1 LLTLRRQ
8 NFLLVLTSTKSV
20 ILNTQPNGGVQATPQ
35 DPYEIGQVVVL
46 DKPLTWTSFD
56 IVNKVRYLLRRYRGL
71 RKVKVGHAGTLDP
84 LATGI
89 LIVCT
94 GRKTKEITTY
104 QDHDKEYVATIRLG
118 AETPSFDLETEPFN
132 LVDTKHITK
141 DMVEQCLNTFI
152 GQQQQY
158 PPVYSAKKINGER
171 AFVAAHEGRG
181 DEVKMRPHIIEVFAI
196 EILEWNDET
205 KEFKARVHC
214 SKGTYIRSLAHDIGK
229 KLGVGGHLAGL
240 RRTRI
245 GEITLKNAIS
255 IEDFEKKLQQIEK

>member
-1 LLTLRRQ
+1 MFEL
-8 NFLLVLTSTKSV
+8 
-20 ILNTQPNGGVQATPQ
+20 
-35 DPYEIGQVVVL
+35 GQVVVF

-56 IVNKVRYLLRRYRGL
+56 MVNKVRYLLRHYRGL
-71 RKVKVGHAGTLDP
+71 RKIKVGHAGTLDP
-84 LATGI
+84 LASGV

-94 GRKTKEITTY
+94 GKKTKEITTY
-104 QDHDKEYVATIRLG
+104 QDHDKEYIATVRLG
-118 AETPSFDLETEPFN
+118 STTPSFDLETEPENF
-132 LVDTKHITK
+132 VDASHISR
-141 DMVEQCLNTFI
+141 DMVEECVKTFI
-152 GQQQQY
+152 GVQQQY

-181 DEVKMRPHIIEVFAI
+181 DEVKMRPQMI
-196 EILEWNDET
+196 EIMDIEITEFNNDS

-245 GEITLKNAIS
+245 GDVRIENAIS
-255 IEDFEKKLQQIEK
+255 MEDFEKKLQLSQK

>member
-1 LLTLRRQ
+1 MNQPLSSIAQ
-8 NFLLVLTSTKSV
+8 N
-20 ILNTQPNGGVQATPQ
+20 PPQ
-35 DPYEIGQVVVL
+35 DDPYVLGQVIVL
-46 DKPLTWTSFD
+46 DKPLKWTSFD
-56 IVNKVRYLLRRYRGL
+56 IVNKVRYLLRHYRRL

-118 AETPSFDLETEPFN
+118 AVTPSFDLETEPCNF
-132 LVDTKHITK
+132 VDAKHITREQ
-141 DMVEQCLNTFI
+141 VEQCLKGFI
-152 GQQQQY
+152 GEQQQY

-181 DEVKMRPHIIEVFAI
+181 DEVKMRPTMIEIFAI
-196 EILEWNDET
+196 EILEWNDDT

-214 SKGTYIRSLAHDIGK
+214 SKGTYIRSLANDIGAR
-229 KLGVGGHLAGL
+229 LGVGGYLAGL

-245 GEITLKNAIS
+245 GAVTLKNAIS
-255 IEDFEKKLQQIEK
+255 IEDFEEKLRQSQD

>member
-1 LLTLRRQ
+1 MNQQSKT
-8 NFLLVLTSTKSV
+8 N
-20 ILNTQPNGGVQATPQ
+20 PQ
-35 DPYEIGQVVVL
+35 DAEKDIFELGQVVVL

-56 IVNKVRYLLRRYRGL
+56 IVNKVRYLLRHYRGL
-71 RKVKVGHAGTLDP
+71 RKIKVGHAGTLDP

-94 GRKTKEITTY
+94 GKKTKEITTY
-104 QDHDKEYVATIRLG
+104 QDHDKEYIATVRLG
-118 AETPSFDLETEPFN
+118 STTPSFDLETEPENFTD
-132 LVDTKHITK
+132 VSHITRQ
-141 DMVEQCLNTFI
+141 MVEECLSTFI

-158 PPVYSAKKINGER
+158 PPVYSAKKIDGKR

-181 DEVKMRPHIIEVFAI
+181 DEVKMRPQLIEVFAI
-196 EILEWNDET
+196 EVTEFNDQT

-245 GEITLKNAIS
+245 GDVKIENAIS
-255 IEDFEKKLQQIEK
+255 IEDFEKKLQECQK

>member
-1 LLTLRRQ
+1 MNQ
-8 NFLLVLTSTKSV
+8 
-20 ILNTQPNGGVQATPQ
+20 QPNTATLPQ
-35 DPYEIGQVVVL
+35 DDPYVLGQVIVL
-46 DKPLTWTSFD
+46 DKPLKWTSFD
-56 IVNKVRYLLRRYRGL
+56 IVNKVRYLLRHYRRL

-118 AETPSFDLETEPFN
+118 AVTPSFDLETEPCN
-132 LVDTKHITK
+132 HIEASHITREQ
-141 DMVEQCLNTFI
+141 VEQCLKTFI
-152 GQQQQY
+152 GEQQQY

-181 DEVKMRPHIIEVFAI
+181 DEVKMRPSVIEIFAI
-196 EILEWNDET
+196 EILEWNDDT

-214 SKGTYIRSLAHDIGK
+214 SKGTYIRSLANDIGA
-229 KLGVGGHLAGL
+229 KLGVGGYLAGL

-255 IEDFEKKLQQIEK
+255 IEDFEEKLRQSQN

>member
-1 LLTLRRQ
+1 M
-8 NFLLVLTSTKSV
+8 
-20 ILNTQPNGGVQATPQ
+20 
-35 DPYEIGQVVVL
+35 
-46 DKPLTWTSFD
+46 
-56 IVNKVRYLLRRYRGL
+56 
-71 RKVKVGHAGTLDP
+71 
-84 LATGI
+84 
-89 LIVCT
+89 
-94 GRKTKEITTY
+94 TKE
-104 QDHDKEYVATIRLG
+104 
-118 AETPSFDLETEPFN
+118 
-132 LVDTKHITK
+132 
-141 DMVEQCLNTFI
+141 MVEQCLNTFI

-240 RRTRI
+240 RRTII

>member
-1 LLTLRRQ
+1 MNQQLTTISQ
-8 NFLLVLTSTKSV
+8 
-20 ILNTQPNGGVQATPQ
+20 QDQ
-35 DPYEIGQVVVL
+35 DPYVLGQVIVL
-46 DKPLTWTSFD
+46 DKPLKWTSFD
-56 IVNKVRYLLRRYRGL
+56 IVNKVRYLLRHYRRL

-118 AETPSFDLETEPFN
+118 AVTPSFDLETEPCN
-132 LVDTKHITK
+132 QIDASHIMR
-141 DMVEQCLNTFI
+141 DDVEQCLKTFI
-152 GQQQQY
+152 GSQQQY

-181 DEVKMRPHIIEVFAI
+181 DEVKMRPTMIEIFAI
-196 EILEWNDET
+196 EIIEWNDDS

-214 SKGTYIRSLAHDIGK
+214 SKGTYIRSLANDIGA
-229 KLGVGGHLAGL
+229 KLGVGGYLAGL

-255 IEDFEKKLQQIEK
+255 IEDFEEKLRQSQN

>member
-1 LLTLRRQ
+1 MNQPLSSIAQ
-8 NFLLVLTSTKSV
+8 N
-20 ILNTQPNGGVQATPQ
+20 PPQ
-35 DPYEIGQVVVL
+35 DDPYVLGQVIVL
-46 DKPLTWTSFD
+46 DKPLKWTSFD
-56 IVNKVRYLLRRYRGL
+56 IVNKVRYLLRHYRRL

-118 AETPSFDLETEPFN
+118 ATTPSFDLETEPCNF
-132 LVDTKHITK
+132 VDTKHITR
-141 DMVEQCLNTFI
+141 DDVEQCLKTFI
-152 GQQQQY
+152 GSQQQY

-181 DEVKMRPHIIEVFAI
+181 DEVKMRPTMIEIFAI
-196 EILEWNDET
+196 EILDWNDDT
-205 KEFKARVHC
+205 KELKARVHC
-214 SKGTYIRSLAHDIGK
+214 SKGTYIRSLANDIGA
-229 KLGVGGHLAGL
+229 KLGVGGYLAGL

-255 IEDFEKKLQQIEK
+255 IEDFEEKLRQSQN